1 MMEHKVETNGTI
13 SFAGSSSIGIS
24 EDIGVRYAILPGD
37 PARVAL
43 IAGYLQNPKP
53 IAVKR
58 EYTSYTGEMDGEKI
72 LVISTGMGGP
82 SAAIC
87 VEELN
92 MIGVHTV
99 IRIGTCGGMQLPV
112 KSGDRIIPTGAIR
125 QEGTTGQYVYPEF
138 PAVPDFGVTAALRQ
152 ASLAESGETWLG
164 VVQSKDSLYG
174 QHSPDRMPV
183 HQELKDKYESWIRSG
198 ALASEMEC
206 AAVFVTAQ
214 VLGMRS
220 GAVLNVIWNKER
232 EKAGLPVEVSRDM
245 AASIQTVIG
254 AVRSLIKEEKKEQKG
269 VRRETNLYGRV
280 FSEEC

>member
-1 MMEHKVETNGTI
+1 MKKELETNGKI
-13 SFAGSSSIGIS
+13 SFAGSSSIGIG
-24 EDIGVRYAILPGD
+24 EDISAHYAILPGD
-37 PARVAL
+37 PDRVEL

-53 IAVKR
+53 LAAKR
-58 EYTSYTGEMDGEKI
+58 EYTSYTGEIDGEKI

-82 SAAIC
+82 STAIC

-138 PAVPDFGVTAALRQ
+138 PAVPDFEVTAALRQ
-152 ASLAESGETWLG
+152 ASLGELGSTWLG

-183 HQELKDKYESWIRSG
+183 HIELNAKYESWLRSG

-245 AASIQTVIG
+245 AASIRTVIG
-254 AVRSLIKEEKKEQKG
+254 AVRSLINEEKKG